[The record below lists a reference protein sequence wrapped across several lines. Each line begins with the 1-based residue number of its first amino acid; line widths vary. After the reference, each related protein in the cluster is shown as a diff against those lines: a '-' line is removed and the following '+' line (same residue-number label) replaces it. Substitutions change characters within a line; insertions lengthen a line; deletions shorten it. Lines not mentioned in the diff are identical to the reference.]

1 MCEPFW
7 GSSERAIKALTK
19 LFLFIQVKMVWA
31 KDLSS
36 GGSRAWLPVVLLAL
50 STLFWPLVSW
60 LLFE

>member
-36 GGSRAWLPVVLLAL
+36 GGSRAWLPVGFAGIEHTVLA
-50 STLFWPLVSW
+50 FG
-60 LLFE
+60 